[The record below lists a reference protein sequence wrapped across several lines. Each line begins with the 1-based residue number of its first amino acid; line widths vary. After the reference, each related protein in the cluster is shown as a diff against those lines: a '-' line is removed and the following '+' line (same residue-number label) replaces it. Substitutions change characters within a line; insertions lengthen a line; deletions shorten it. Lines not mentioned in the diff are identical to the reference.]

1 MVESNYKWFT
11 PYSVW
16 LNTTPVIP
24 KLYWGVY
31 SQEERILHLCK
42 EIARIV
48 AYLDSVGAEVDEI
61 EQRVNDLL
69 KDFADQFDEYY
80 KNQIE
85 EWLDANL
92 EDLVGRLVK
101 FVFFGLTDDGYF
113 YAYIP
118 ESWQFLAF
126 DTGYDYSDASTYGH
140 LILEY

>member
-1 MVESNYKWFT
+1 MIESNYKWFM

-24 KLYWGVY
+24 KMYWGIY
-31 SQEERILHLCK
+31 SQEERIMHLCK
-42 EIARIV
+42 EIAHIV

-61 EQRVNDLL
+61 EQRVNDLI
-69 KDFADQFDEYY
+69 KDFAAEFDDYY
-80 KNQIE
+80 KAQIE
-85 EWLDANL
+85 QWLNDNL
-92 EDLVGRLVK
+92 EELVGNLVK

-118 ESWQFLAF
+118 ESWQFLQF
-126 DTGYDYSDASTYGH
+126 STGYDYNDAGTYGH